1 MATCRCVGV
10 LAVFGA
16 LALAHAGGPHAI
28 ARVRVTE
35 GAAAQVKIAKPKKDP
50 AKDASKDPPKD
61 LAVPF
66 RAGEKLTYRVAWAT
80 FSNAA
85 NVELDVVEQR
95 DLYGWKAWHFRALAH
110 TAGSVR
116 SLFTIDDQFDSYTD
130 AQNADCHQFE
140 MYLDEL
146 GRKQNQTLRLVAQG
160 QKTRGDGPSVIV
172 QPGTRDPLGAVNM
185 LRGVDWKQTPEV
197 RAPLYDGRNLFE
209 MRARM
214 ESSSEKVATAAG
226 NFDATR
232 ISIHLFQYG
241 KQVAD
246 DNFTI
251 WFAHDEAR
259 RPVAM
264 QADLPFG
271 SLHVELVPAGK

>member
-1 MATCRCVGV
+1 M
-10 LAVFGA
+10 
-16 LALAHAGGPHAI
+16 
-28 ARVRVTE
+28 ARVRAGET
-35 GAAAQVKIAKPKKDP
+35 AAAQLKIAKPKKDP

-146 GRKQNQTLRLVAQG
+146 GRKQNQILRLVGQG
-160 QKTRGDGPSVIV
+160 QKPRGDGPSVIV

-185 LRGVDWKQTPEV
+185 LRGVDWTQTAEV

-209 MRARM
+209 MRAKVD
-214 ESSSEKVATAAG
+214 SPNEKVTTAAG

-251 WFAHDEAR
+251 WFGHDETR